1 MAVRNDIRLRQA
13 VAADAASVRA
23 LTRAAYARW
32 VPLIGREPLP
42 MGADHEA
49 AIRDHR
55 VDLAMVDGHLAGVIE
70 TVHRPDHLWIENV
83 AVEPAF
89 QGRGVGRVLMA
100 HAETLA
106 AGQGLPELRLFTNR
120 KFAANVALYIR
131 LGYRIDREETLPSA
145 VAVHM
150 SKPIA

>member
-1 MAVRNDIRLRQA
+1 MLELRQA
-13 VAADAASVRA
+13 VAADAASVRS
-23 LTRAAYARW
+23 LTRAAYAKW

-55 VDLAMVDGHLAGVIE
+55 VDLAIVDGQLGGLIE
-70 TVHRPDHLWIENV
+70 TIRWPDYLWIENV
-83 AVEPAF
+83 AVDPAF
-89 QGRGVGRVLMA
+89 QGRGIGRVLMA

-106 AGQGLPELRLFTNR
+106 AAWGLGTLRLFTNQ
-120 KFAANVALYIR
+120 KFAANVALYTR
-131 LGYRIDREETLPSA
+131 LGYRIDREEVLPSA